1 MSLNKW
7 LLVGVLVFISGC
19 TTVQTH
25 SYSNAPVVN
34 DSYNGG

>member
-1 MSLNKW
+1 MSLNK
-7 LLVGVLVFISGC
+7 LLLMGVFVFISGC